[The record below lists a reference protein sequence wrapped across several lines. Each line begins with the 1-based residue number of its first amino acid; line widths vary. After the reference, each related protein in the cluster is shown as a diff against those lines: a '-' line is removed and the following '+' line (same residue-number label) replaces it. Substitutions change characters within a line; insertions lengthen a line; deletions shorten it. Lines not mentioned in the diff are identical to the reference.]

1 MKASHTLENNTENG
15 SDFKQSNLKHEFF
28 FHGNLKA
35 DIPARV
41 CSENIKEQPEAKLVS
56 FLT

>member
-28 FHGNLKA
+28 FHGNLKL
-35 DIPARV
+35 IYLPGCV
-41 CSENIKEQPEAKLVS
+41 QKK
-56 FLT
+56 